1 MADAKDQEKSASKRS
16 AKAKGDAPTP
26 AQAQPES
33 HAALARKYRPKIFAE
48 LIGQEAMVRTLKNA
62 FASGRIAQAYMLT
75 GVRGVGK
82 TTTARLIARALNYEA
97 PGIEGPTLDI
107 EAEGVHCRAILE
119 SRHLDVVE
127 MDAASHTG
135 IDDIRELID
144 SAHYKPNIARY
155 KVYILDEVHMLS
167 KPAFAGLLKTLEEP
181 PEHVKFI
188 FATTEAR
195 KVPVTVLSRCQRFDL
210 KRIEIETLIE
220 HLAMVAGA
228 EGARAE
234 RPALALIARAAEGSV
249 RDALSILDRAIAFGG
264 SEVEAGAVRGLLG
277 LADRTRI
284 FDLME
289 TVLKGDAGAALAE
302 LAALNRDGAEPGQI
316 VADLADA
323 VHAVT
328 LVKAAGAASADPA
341 ASEAERARAADLA
354 ARLSMPALARAWQ
367 MLLKGHDE
375 VRESPRPLAAA
386 DMVLVRLAYAA
397 GLPPPGDLAR
407 RLAEGPGTGAAETG
421 SSAAPKPSRKT
432 DPVRAESFSVET
444 HRVETFHA
452 ETLHAEAPRPGPL
465 STETLSAEIPAAR
478 APQPVAAPDEPRAA
492 SGDEPANPEPP
503 RPELKSFEDV
513 VALAESKR
521 DLKLKHAL
529 VEQVRLVRFKTGTI
543 EINPLPQAPRELGQE
558 LMRKLKAW
566 TGRVWMV
573 AVSDEEGAAPLG
585 VQRRERDAREIERV
599 REHPS
604 VKKVMQHFP
613 GARITAVR
621 PVVEPAPHD
630 AAADEPDALKED
642 GTN

>member
-1 MADAKDQEKSASKRS
+1 
-16 AKAKGDAPTP
+16 
-26 AQAQPES
+26 
-33 HAALARKYRPKIFAE
+33 
-48 LIGQEAMVRTLKNA
+48 MVRTLRNA

-97 PGIEGPTLDI
+97 PGVEGPTLDMG
-107 EAEGVHCRAILE
+107 EEGVHCRAIIE

-144 SAHYKPNIARY
+144 SAHYKPNLARY

-188 FATTEAR
+188 FATTEVR

-210 KRIEIETLIE
+210 KRIEIETLVE
-220 HLAMVAGA
+220 HLGRIAAA
-228 EGARAE
+228 EEATAE

-264 SEVEAGAVRGLLG
+264 SEVQADAVRGLLG

-289 TVLKGDAGAALAE
+289 TVLSGDAGAALTQ
-302 LAALNRDGAEPGQI
+302 LDALNRDGAEPGQI
-316 VADLADA
+316 IADLADA

-341 ASEAERARAADLA
+341 ASEAEKARAADLA
-354 ARLSMPALARAWQ
+354 QRLSMPALARAWQ
-367 MLLKGHDE
+367 MLLKGYEE
-375 VRESPRPLAAA
+375 VRGSPRPLAAA

-397 GLPPPGDLAR
+397 DLPPPGELAR
-407 RLAEGPGTGAAETG
+407 RLTDGAVSGASSETR
-421 SSAAPKPSRKT
+421 ADTAPRPSRK
-432 DPVRAESFSVET
+432 PEPAR
-444 HRVETFHA
+444 A
-452 ETLHAEAPRPGPL
+452 ETLRAE
-465 STETLSAEIPAAR
+465 T
-478 APQPVAAPDEPRAA
+478 PRAA
-492 SGDEPANPEPP
+492 ATMPAPP
-503 RPELKSFEDV
+503 APAEEVAPAAPAPLPELKRFEDV
-513 VALAESKR
+513 VALAEAKR

-529 VEQVRLVRFKTGTI
+529 LEQIRLVQFKPGTI

-566 TGRVWMV
+566 TGRVWIV
-573 AVSDEEGAAPLG
+573 AVSDEEGALPLG
-585 VQRRERDAREIERV
+585 VQRREKEARDIEAIRQHPAVQEVLRAFPRRPHRLGEARGRARFARRRDRRGGRV
-599 REHPS
+599 QRGRDQLDEE
-604 VKKVMQHFP
+604 FRADDEAGAGAP
-613 GARITAVR
+613 GPHGRHAGRDGAHHDRGPLGRRHGGGDADRQGRHGRHQDRPQSAQARGGRDPRGSPRRR
-621 PVVEPAPHD
+621 P
-630 AAADEPDALKED
+630 
-642 GTN
+642 

>member
-1 MADAKDQEKSASKRS
+1 MADAKDQEKTAGKR
-16 AKAKGDAPTP
+16 KAKGEAAAP

-33 HAALARKYRPKIFAE
+33 HAALARKYRPKVFAE

-97 PGIEGPTLDI
+97 PGVHGPTLDI

-144 SAHYKPNIARY
+144 SAHYKPNLARY

-188 FATTEAR
+188 FATTEVR

-220 HLAMVAGA
+220 HLAKVASA
-228 EGARAE
+228 EGARAA

-249 RDALSILDRAIAFGG
+249 RDALSILDRAMAFGG
-264 SEVEAGAVRGLLG
+264 SEVEAGGVRGLLG

-316 VADLADA
+316 IADLADA

-341 ASEAERARAADLA
+341 ASEAERARTADLA
-354 ARLSMPALARAWQ
+354 ARLSMPELARAWQ

-375 VRESPRPLAAA
+375 VRESPRPLTAA

-397 GLPPPGDLAR
+397 DLPPPGELAR
-407 RLAEGPGTGAAETG
+407 RLAEGAGASPAE
-421 SSAAPKPSRKT
+421 SSAPSKPSRKPEPAT
-432 DPVRAESFSVET
+432 M
-444 HRVETFHA
+444 
-452 ETLHAEAPRPGPL
+452 
-465 STETLSAEIPAAR
+465 LSAEMPRAGQPQAESTPAA
-478 APQPVAAPDEPRAA
+478 PRAA
-492 SGDEPANPEPP
+492 SDDGPTEEPRQLEV
-503 RPELKSFEDV
+503 KSFEDV
-513 VALAESKR
+513 VALAETKR

-529 VEQVRLVRFKTGTI
+529 VEQVRLVRFKPGTI
-543 EINPLPQAPRELGQE
+543 EINPLPHAPRELGQD

-566 TGRVWMV
+566 TGRVWIV
-573 AVSDEEGAAPLG
+573 AVSDEEGTAPLG
-585 VQRRERDAREIERV
+585 VQRREKEARAIESV

-604 VKKVMQHFP
+604 VKQVMQHFP

-621 PVVEPAPHD
+621 PVA
-630 AAADEPDALKED
+630 EPDPQDSDSDAPDEFKED
-642 GTN
+642 GTNR

>member
-1 MADAKDQEKSASKRS
+1 LKLLASRVLPVADVKDQEKSARKR
-16 AKAKGDAPTP
+16 AKADAPAAP
-26 AQAQPES
+26 SAQAGPES

-48 LIGQEAMVRTLKNA
+48 LIGQEAMVQTLKNA

-97 PGIEGPTLDI
+97 PGVEGPTLDMT
-107 EAEGVHCRAILE
+107 EEGAHCRAILE

-210 KRIEIETLIE
+210 KRIEIEPLIE
-220 HLAMVAGA
+220 HLAGIAGK
-228 EGARAE
+228 EGAQAE

-264 SEVEAGAVRGLLG
+264 SEVKADAVRGLLG

-289 TVLKGDAGAALAE
+289 TVLKGDAGGALRE
-302 LAALNRDGAEPGQI
+302 LGALNRDGAEPGQVI
-316 VADLADA
+316 ADLADA

-341 ASEAERARAADLA
+341 ASEAERARAKDLA
-354 ARLSMPALARAWQ
+354 EHLSMPALARAWQ
-367 MLLKGHDE
+367 MLLKGYNE

-397 GLPPPGDLAR
+397 DLPPPGELAR
-407 RLAEGPGTGAAETG
+407 RLRDGTGAASGEG
-421 SSAAPKPSRKT
+421 ASAPQPKPSRKPEPARAQAS
-432 DPVRAESFSVET
+432 PVDGENP
-444 HRVETFHA
+444 
-452 ETLHAEAPRPGPL
+452 APVL
-465 STETLSAEIPAAR
+465 VDDEEDDPAA
-478 APQPVAAPDEPRAA
+478 PL
-492 SGDEPANPEPP
+492 
-503 RPELKSFEDV
+503 PELRSFEDV
-513 VALAESKR
+513 VALAEFKR

-529 VEQVRLVRFKTGTI
+529 TEQVRLVRFKPGTI
-543 EINPLPQAPRELGQE
+543 ELSPLPQAPRELGQN
-558 LMRKLKAW
+558 LMRKLKDW
-566 TGRVWMV
+566 TGRVWIV
-573 AVSDEEGAAPLG
+573 ALSEEEGAVPLG
-585 VQRRERDAREIERV
+585 VQRREQEAREIERV
-599 REHPS
+599 KEHPA
-604 VKKVMQHFP
+604 VKQVMQHFP
-613 GARITAVR
+613 GARIASVR
-621 PVVEPAPHD
+621 PVAKPAEPAPPAEEAED
-630 AAADEPDALKED
+630 SESFKED

>member
-1 MADAKDQEKSASKRS
+1 MADAEDQKSAPKRP
-16 AKAKGDAPTP
+16 AKGKAEATP
-26 AQAQPES
+26 RAQVAPES
-33 HAALARKYRPKIFAE
+33 HAALARKYRPRTFDE
-48 LIGQEAMVRTLKNA
+48 LIGQEAMVRTLRNA

-82 TTTARLIARALNYEA
+82 TTTARLIARALNYDV
-97 PGIEGPTLDI
+97 PGAEGPTLDMS
-107 EAEGVHCRAILE
+107 EEGAHCRAILE

-210 KRIEIETLIE
+210 KRIDIEELIA
-220 HLAMVAGA
+220 HLDRVATA

-249 RDALSILDRAIAFGG
+249 RDALSILDRAIAFG
-264 SEVEAGAVRGLLG
+264 SSAVEADAVRGLLG

-284 FDLME
+284 FDLIE
-289 TVLKGDAGAALAE
+289 TVLKGDAGGALTA
-302 LAALNRDGAEPGQI
+302 LDALNRDGAEPGQVI
-316 VADLADA
+316 ADLADA

-328 LVKAAGAASADPA
+328 LVKAAGEASADPA
-341 ASEAERARAADLA
+341 ASESERARAADLA
-354 ARLSMPALARAWQ
+354 ARLPMPALARAWQ
-367 MLLKGHDE
+367 MLLKGYEE
-375 VRESPRPLAAA
+375 VRASPRPLAAA
-386 DMVLVRLAYAA
+386 DMVLVRLAFAA
-397 GLPPPGDLAR
+397 DLPPPGDLAR
-407 RLAEGPGTGAAETG
+407 RLADGAGMAATETG
-421 SSAAPKPSRKT
+421 TAPAPKPSRK
-432 DPVRAESFSVET
+432 PEPARA
-444 HRVETFHA
+444 
-452 ETLHAEAPRPGPL
+452 
-465 STETLSAEIPAAR
+465 ETLSAETRRAEAR
-478 APQPVAAPDEPRAA
+478 RDPPPEPSADVDNDA
-492 SGDEPANPEPP
+492 SPEPP
-503 RPELKSFEDV
+503 APLPELKSFEDV
-513 VALAESKR
+513 VALAEAKR

-529 VEQVRLVRFKTGTI
+529 TEQVGLVQFKPGLI
-543 EINPLPQAPRELGQE
+543 EINPLSQAPRELGQE

-566 TGRVWMV
+566 TGRVWIV
-573 AVSDEEGAAPLG
+573 AVSDDEGASPLG
-585 VQRRERDAREIERV
+585 VQRRDKEASAIAAI
-599 REHPS
+599 REHPA
-604 VKKVMQHFP
+604 VKEVMQHFP

-621 PVVEPAPHD
+621 PVAEP
-630 AAADEPDALKED
+630 EPPPAGAEEPEEFKED

>member
-1 MADAKDQEKSASKRS
+1 MAEFEDQKKSAPKRP
-16 AKAKGDAPTP
+16 AKGKAEASASATP
-26 AQAQPES
+26 PPPGS
-33 HAALARKYRPKIFAE
+33 HAALARKYRPKIFGE
-48 LIGQEAMVRTLKNA
+48 LIGQEAMVRTLRNA

-97 PGIEGPTLDI
+97 PGVAGPTLDMA
-107 EAEGVHCRAILE
+107 EEGVHCRAIIE

-155 KVYILDEVHMLS
+155 KVYVLDEVHMLS
-167 KPAFAGLLKTLEEP
+167 KPAFSGLLKTLEEP

-188 FATTEAR
+188 FATTEVR

-220 HLAMVAGA
+220 HLARIAAA

-264 SEVEAGAVRGLLG
+264 NEVQADAVRSLLG

-289 TVLKGDAGAALAE
+289 TVLSGDAGGALTQ
-302 LAALNRDGAEPGQI
+302 LDALNRDGAEPGQV

-328 LVKAAGAASADPA
+328 LVKAAGVASADPA
-341 ASEAERARAADLA
+341 ASEAEKARAADLA
-354 ARLSMPALARAWQ
+354 MRLPMPALARAWQ
-367 MLLKGHDE
+367 MLLKGHEE
-375 VRESPRPLAAA
+375 VRASPRPLAAA

-397 GLPPPGDLAR
+397 NLPPPGELAR
-407 RLAEGPGTGAAETG
+407 RLADGAGTSAGEPGAAPSPK
-421 SSAAPKPSRKT
+421 SSRRPEPAR
-432 DPVRAESFSVET
+432 
-444 HRVETFHA
+444 A
-452 ETLHAEAPRPGPL
+452 ETLRAEAPRPQP
-465 STETLSAEIPAAR
+465 SAPAAHE
-478 APQPVAAPDEPRAA
+478 A
-492 SGDEPANPEPP
+492 PEPP
-503 RPELKSFEDV
+503 SAALPELKSFEDI
-513 VALAESKR
+513 VALAEAKR

-529 VEQVRLVRFKTGTI
+529 LEQIRLVQFKPGTL

-566 TGRVWMV
+566 TGRVWIV
-573 AVSDEEGAAPLG
+573 AVSDEEGAPPLG
-585 VQRRERDAREIERV
+585 VQRREKEARDIEAV
-599 REHPS
+599 REHPA
-604 VKKVMQHFP
+604 VKEVMQHFP
-613 GARITAVR
+613 GARIAAVR
-621 PVVEPAPHD
+621 SVAEPASPAD
-630 AAADEPDALKED
+630 GAEEAAEEFKED

>member
-1 MADAKDQEKSASKRS
+1 MADVQDQKSAKRP
-16 AKAKGDAPTP
+16 AKGKAEAAPAP
-26 AQAQPES
+26 PES
-33 HAALARKYRPKIFAE
+33 HAALARKYRPRAFGE
-48 LIGQEAMVRTLKNA
+48 LIGQEAMVRTLRNA

-97 PGIEGPTLDI
+97 PGVAGPTLDMT
-107 EAEGVHCRAILE
+107 EEGVHCRAILE

-144 SAHYKPNIARY
+144 SAHYKPNLARY

-181 PEHVKFI
+181 PQHVKFI

-210 KRIEIETLIE
+210 RRIEIEPLIE
-220 HLAMVAGA
+220 HLGRVAEA
-228 EGARAE
+228 EGAQAE

-264 SEVEAGAVRGLLG
+264 NEVKADAVRGLLG

-289 TVLKGDAGAALAE
+289 TVLKGDAGAALRQLE
-302 LAALNRDGAEPGQI
+302 ALTRDGAEPGQVI
-316 VADLADA
+316 ADLADA

-354 ARLSMPALARAWQ
+354 ERLKMPALARAWQ

-375 VRESPRPLAAA
+375 VRNSPRPSAAA
-386 DMVLVRLAYAA
+386 AMVLVRLAYAA
-397 GLPPPGDLAR
+397 DLPPPGDLAR
-407 RLAEGPGTGAAETG
+407 RLREDG
-421 SSAAPKPSRKT
+421 SAASGEGASASQPKPSRK
-432 DPVRAESFSVET
+432 PEPARAET
-444 HRVETFHA
+444 RRA
-452 ETLHAEAPRPGPL
+452 ETLEPPPGEDPSPPL
-465 STETLSAEIPAAR
+465 
-478 APQPVAAPDEPRAA
+478 D
-492 SGDEPANPEPP
+492 DEPAAPAVPAPPLPEPS
-503 RPELKSFEDV
+503 SFEDV
-513 VALAESKR
+513 VLLAETKR

-529 VEQVRLVRFKTGTI
+529 MEQVRLVRFKPGTI

-573 AVSDEEGAAPLG
+573 AVSDEDGAVPLG
-585 VQRRERDAREIERV
+585 VQRREREAREIETV
-599 REHPS
+599 RAHPA
-604 VKKVMQHFP
+604 VQEVMQHFP
-613 GARITAVR
+613 GARIASVR
-621 PVVEPAPHD
+621 PVVKPAEPASLPGS
-630 AAADEPDALKED
+630 ADEPEDFKED

>member
-1 MADAKDQEKSASKRS
+1 MADAKDQEKSASKR
-16 AKAKGDAPTP
+16 KAKGEASPP
-26 AQAQPES
+26 AQPHPES

-289 TVLKGDAGAALAE
+289 TVLKGDAGAALTE

-316 VADLADA
+316 IADLADA

-397 GLPPPGDLAR
+397 GLPPPGDLVR
-407 RLAEGPGTGAAETG
+407 RLSEGPGTGAAEAG
-421 SSAAPKPSRKT
+421 SSAAPKPSHKT
-432 DPVRAESFSVET
+432 EPARAET
-444 HRVETFHA
+444 DRV
-452 ETLHAEAPRPGPL
+452 ETLHAEAPRPGPP
-465 STETLSAEIPAAR
+465 STETLSAEIPPAR
-478 APQPVAAPDEPRAA
+478 APQPAAAPDTPSAA
-492 SGDEPANPEPP
+492 SGDEPAEPEPP
-503 RPELKSFEDV
+503 RPELRSFEDV

-529 VEQVRLVRFKTGTI
+529 VEQVRLVRFKPGTI

-566 TGRVWMV
+566 TGRVWIV

-585 VQRRERDAREIERV
+585 VQRREREAREIERV

-621 PVVEPAPHD
+621 PVVEPAPQD
-630 AAADEPDALKED
+630 DAADEPDALKED

>member
-1 MADAKDQEKSASKRS
+1 MADAKNKDKGASKRGGS
-16 AKAKGDAPTP
+16 PKGETAPSGH
-26 AQAQPES
+26 AHPES
-33 HAALARKYRPKIFAE
+33 HAALARKYRPKVFAE

-97 PGIEGPTLDI
+97 EGVEGPTVEM
-107 EAEGVHCRAILE
+107 EAEGAHCRAILE

-188 FATTEAR
+188 FATTEVR

-220 HLAMVAGA
+220 HLAKVADA

-289 TVLKGDAGAALAE
+289 KVLKGDAGAALAE

-316 VADLADA
+316 IADLADA

-328 LVKAAGAASADPA
+328 LVKAAGAASADLA

-354 ARLSMPALARAWQ
+354 ARLSMPTLARAWQ

-397 GLPPPGDLAR
+397 DLPPPGELAR
-407 RLAEGPGTGAAETG
+407 RLAEGSGTGPAET
-421 SSAAPKPSRKT
+421 SASPKPSRK
-432 DPVRAESFSVET
+432 AEP
-444 HRVETFHA
+444 
-452 ETLHAEAPRPGPL
+452 APM
-465 STETLSAEIPAAR
+465 LSAEIPRARPAPAEASR
-478 APQPVAAPDEPRAA
+478 APSRAAPDGDPQAQEPRHA
-492 SGDEPANPEPP
+492 
-503 RPELKSFEDV
+503 ELKSFEDV
-513 VALAESKR
+513 VALAEAKR

-529 VEQVRLVRFKTGTI
+529 TEQVRPVRFKPGTI
-543 EINPLPQAPRELGQE
+543 EINPLPHAPGALGQD
-558 LMRKLKAW
+558 LMRKLKEW
-566 TGRVWMV
+566 TGRVWIV
-573 AVSDEEGAAPLG
+573 AVSDEEGAVPLG
-585 VQRRERDAREIERV
+585 VQRREKEARAIETV

-604 VKKVMQHFP
+604 VKEVLQRFP
-613 GARITAVR
+613 GARIAAVR
-621 PVVEPAPHD
+621 PVAEPAPEAPD
-630 AAADEPDALKED
+630 SEAPDEVKED

>member
-1 MADAKDQEKSASKRS
+1 MADVEDQKKGAPKRLAKGKAEASAS
-16 AKAKGDAPTP
+16 APP
-26 AQAQPES
+26 PPPGS
-33 HAALARKYRPKIFAE
+33 HAALARKYRPKIFGE
-48 LIGQEAMVRTLKNA
+48 LIGQEAMVRTLRNA
-62 FASGRIAQAYMLT
+62 FATGRIAQAYMLT

-97 PGIEGPTLDI
+97 PGIAGPTLDM
-107 EAEGVHCRAILE
+107 EAEGVHCRAIIE

-188 FATTEAR
+188 FATTEVR

-210 KRIEIETLIE
+210 KRIEIETLVE
-220 HLAMVAGA
+220 HLARIAA
-228 EGARAE
+228 EEGAQAE

-264 SEVEAGAVRGLLG
+264 NEVKADAVRGLLG

-289 TVLKGDAGAALAE
+289 TVLKGDAGGALTQ
-302 LAALNRDGAEPGQI
+302 LDALNRDGAEPGQVI
-316 VADLADA
+316 ADLADA

-328 LVKAAGAASADPA
+328 LVKAAGVASADPA
-341 ASEAERARAADLA
+341 ASEAEKARAADLA
-354 ARLSMPALARAWQ
+354 GRLPLPALARAWQ
-367 MLLKGHDE
+367 MLLKGHEE
-375 VRESPRPLAAA
+375 VRASPRPLAAA

-397 GLPPPGDLAR
+397 NLPPPGELAR
-407 RLAEGPGTGAAETG
+407 RVHDAAGATAAEAGAAPP
-421 SSAAPKPSRKT
+421 PKPQRK
-432 DPVRAESFSVET
+432 PEPARAET
-444 HRVETFHA
+444 PRVET
-452 ETLHAEAPRPGPL
+452 LRAEAPRPQP
-465 STETLSAEIPAAR
+465 SAPADHEA
-478 APQPVAAPDEPRAA
+478 
-492 SGDEPANPEPP
+492 PEPP
-503 RPELKSFEDV
+503 SAPSPELKSFEDI
-513 VALAESKR
+513 VALAEAKR

-529 VEQVRLVRFKTGTI
+529 LEQVRLVQFKPGTL
-543 EINPLPQAPRELGQE
+543 EINPLPRAPRELGQE

-566 TGRVWMV
+566 TGRVWIV
-573 AVSDEEGAAPLG
+573 AVSDEEGAPPLG
-585 VQRRERDAREIERV
+585 VQRREKEARDIEAV
-599 REHPS
+599 REHPA
-604 VKKVMQHFP
+604 VKEVMQHFP
-613 GARITAVR
+613 GARIAAVR
-621 PVVEPAPHD
+621 SVAEPASPAD
-630 AAADEPDALKED
+630 GAEEAAEEFKED